1 MTLQPA
7 LRVAWERLVG
17 RVQVVGRTGL
27 QQHQPQRILQ
37 LERPS
42 VRRVPLAERG
52 KDSRAGVETA
62 SRADRQTMSMNVVCL
77 STHLYLHDILTRS
90 LLKGWPRPYSRPVSS
105 TPLPSHCTRETAA
118 FRETLQ
124 LSVTRALPRL

>member
-42 VRRVPLAERG
+42 VRNVPLAERG
-52 KDSRAGVETA
+52 KDNRAGVQTA
-62 SRADRQTMSMNVVCL
+62 SRADRQMMSMNACVVCL

-90 LLKGWPRPYSRPVSS
+90 LLKGWPRPYSCSVSS
-105 TPLPSHCTRETAA
+105 TPPT
-118 FRETLQ
+118 FTLH
-124 LSVTRALPRL
+124 T